1 MATVSHPVATQAAQ
15 TTVTVLQ
22 PSETHENSEEG
33 QDDVIGALDAN
44 TNDGVSEVKDQFKSM
59 KVEQATTGADVE
71 SKAPLF
77 SHSGRH

>member
-1 MATVSHPVATQAAQ
+1 MATISHPVTTSAAQ
-15 TTVTVLQ
+15 TAVTVLQ

-33 QDDVIGALDAN
+33 QDDVIGALDPN
-44 TNDGVSEVKDQFKSM
+44 TKDGVSDVKDQFKSM